1 MARLVRWE
9 SRAFLVFLDPSGP
22 WESRVLSAP
31 RDSQVRLVFVESKEK
46 PALQACVVL
55 LEPLAQLAQSVSV
68 ARLAL
73 LGSKARWDR
82 LV

>member
-1 MARLVRWE
+1 MARLVRWV
-9 SRAFLVFLDPSGP
+9 SRAFLEFLDPSGP
-22 WESRVLSAP
+22 WESRVPSVP

-46 PALQACVVL
+46 LALQACVVL
-55 LEPLAQLAQSVSV
+55 LEPLAQLAQSVSA

-82 LV
+82 QA